1 MDQTTG
7 VYARRSAYLDR
18 YVQVGIAGGRVIRVT
33 FPTDPPGDA
42 SDDHPILDEIERY
55 LDGIDVDLQ
64 SIETALTVPT
74 DERAVLEAVREIP
87 YGVDRTLAELATA
100 TPTLD
105 ASDEEDVQRVAA
117 ALSANPIPLVIPDH
131 RVRDGPSAAPTAVRR
146 QLRALEGL

>member
-18 YVQVGIAGGRVIRVT
+18 YVQVGLAGGRVIRVT
-33 FPTDPPGDA
+33 FPTDPPDDA
-42 SDDHPILDEIERY
+42 SSDHPVLDELERY
-55 LDGIDVDLQ
+55 LDGVNVDLQ

-74 DERAVLEAVREIP
+74 GERAVLEAVREIP
-87 YGVDRTLAELATA
+87 YGVDRTLEELAIA

-105 ASDEEDVQRVAA
+105 ANDETDLEFAA
-117 ALSANPIPLVIPDH
+117 EALSGNPIPLIIPDH
-131 RVRDGPSAAPTAVRR
+131 RIRDGPSGAPTAVRR